1 MRDGQR
7 MRRREPE
14 SEALVQ
20 ALAQTV
26 GYLVVTGIVVWLLL
40 GLA

>member
-1 MRDGQR
+1 VRDGER
-7 MRRREPE
+7 MRRREPGR
-14 SEALVQ
+14 EAFVE

-40 GLA
+40 GLS

>member
-1 MRDGQR
+1 MRDGER
-7 MRRREPE
+7 MIRREPE
-14 SEALVQ
+14 RAAFVE

-40 GLA
+40 GLS